1 MGYKIYGTPWTST
14 ELFGGFHVNEGI
26 ASKEKFALIPADT
39 DLLLT
44 HTPAFGQQVIQL
56 LNLNCLGM
64 LDKIG
69 KKQHGSKALAY
80 ELATRVKPQ
89 YHIFGHI
96 HEQQGARFG

>member
-44 HTPAFGQQVIQL
+44 HTPAFGQQAS
-56 LNLNCLGM
+56 N
-64 LDKIG
+64 
-69 KKQHGSKALAY
+69 S
-80 ELATRVKPQ
+80 
-89 YHIFGHI
+89 
-96 HEQQGARFG
+96 